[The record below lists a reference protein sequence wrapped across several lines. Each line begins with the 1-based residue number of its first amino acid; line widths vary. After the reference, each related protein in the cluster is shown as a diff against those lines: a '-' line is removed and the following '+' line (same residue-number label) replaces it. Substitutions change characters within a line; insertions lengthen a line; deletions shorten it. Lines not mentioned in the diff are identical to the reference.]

1 MRLRPVDQRKMK
13 VKVSIGSAMAIGL
26 EKGKLA
32 VEPTTLYLM
41 LDGRCIAD
49 CKYCTQARNSRANKS
64 FLSRIRW
71 PIFDLD
77 EAIDR
82 LDINRKNQKRIC
94 IQTLKY
100 PGMVEDLIYLVEKIK
115 NKNIPISTCINP
127 LPIEELKKL
136 KDIGVERVGIGLD
149 CASERI
155 FKFLKKGA
163 GSWED
168 YWKGL
173 EESIGVFGNVSAH
186 LIVGLEETDEEMVET
201 IQLLKDMNVDTA
213 LFAFTPIN
221 GIINF
226 PCPSIERYRAIQY
239 CRYLITND
247 VMRMEDMIFDNK
259 LMSVDEMDI
268 NWAKVFMTSGCPDC
282 NRPFYNERVGGPL
295 YNYPQELNEQ
305 EIKEARKQLRRYFD
319 NQKYQ
324 K

>member
-13 VKVSIGSAMAIGL
+13 VRISIGSAMAIGL
-26 EKGKLA
+26 EKGKPT

-41 LDGRCIAD
+41 MDGRCIAD

-77 EAIDR
+77 EVIDR
-82 LDINRKNQKRIC
+82 LRVNQKNQKRIC

-100 PGMVEDLIYLVEKIK
+100 PGMTEDLIHLVEKIK

-127 LPIEELKKL
+127 LPKEELKKL
-136 KDIGVERVGIGLD
+136 KDVGVERVGIGLD

-173 EESIGVFGNVSAH
+173 KEGIEVFGNVSVH
-186 LIVGLEETDEEMVET
+186 LIVGLGETDEEMVKT

-226 PCPSIERYRAIQY
+226 PWPSVDRYRAIQY

-247 VMRMEDMIFDNK
+247 FVEEIDFDNLNFRDNK
-259 LMSVDEMDI
+259 LMKNI
-268 NWAKVFMTSGCPDC
+268 NWAKVFMTSGCPNC

-295 YNYPQELNEQ
+295 YNYPRKLNEQ
-305 EIKEARKQLRRYFD
+305 EIKEAIMQLRRYFD
-319 NQKYQ
+319 NKKYQ